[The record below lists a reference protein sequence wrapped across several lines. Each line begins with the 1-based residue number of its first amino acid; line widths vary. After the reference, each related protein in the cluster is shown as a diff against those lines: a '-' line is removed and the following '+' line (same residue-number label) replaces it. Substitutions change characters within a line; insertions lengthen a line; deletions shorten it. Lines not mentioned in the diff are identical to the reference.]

1 MYSIAIFMK
10 QYIWKTILAANKLG
24 NIIYYHE
31 RLVLF
36 QHLLTTYWLLR
47 HYLDTKLKLST
58 WFSFCN
64 FVRDINIILI
74 ILNFNAWPQHGL
86 HVTIFSFIYSV
97 LELTKSSK
105 IIFVKVYHNKKKL
118 SSFALLL
125 QIAVLVYT

>member
-31 RLVLF
+31 RHVLF

-64 FVRDINIILI
+64 FVRDINILLI
-74 ILNFNAWPQHGL
+74 ILNFNAWPL
-86 HVTIFSFIYSV
+86 HWLYVIIFSFIFFC
-97 LELTKSSK
+97 TWADK
-105 IIFVKVYHNKKKL
+105 IKLNHLCESFSYQKESWKFLSIFIII
-118 SSFALLL
+118 
-125 QIAVLVYT
+125 Q